1 MNDLSQTL
9 MQNENI
15 KSKAELSPIVSNVA
29 TVFMII
35 SALLVFIMYIFAG
48 KLALIFSPIL
58 IIAVCIYIS
67 VSSYLKTTELIVTEC
82 RIIGRIGNKTFDFPL
97 EQITSVQI
105 QHDIF
110 SNSCNTGTV
119 IIETSGKTDFK
130 IMYVKAPDDLKKS
143 IFEKTL

>member
-48 KLALIFSPIL
+48 KLAFIFSPIL

-67 VSSYLKTTELIVTEC
+67 VSSYLKTTELIVTEY
-82 RIIGRIGNKTFDFPL
+82 RIIGRMGNKTFDFPL

-110 SNSCNTGTV
+110 SNLCNTGTI
-119 IIETSGKTDFK
+119 IIETPGKTDLK